1 MSLNNTPTKYIW
13 FNGKL
18 VEHADAKVHVLTHAL
33 HYGTAV
39 FEGIRAYSTPK
50 GPCIFRLDEHIDR
63 LFNSAADAK
72 VHVLTHALHYGTA
85 VFEGI
90 RAYSTP
96 KGPCIFRL
104 DEHIDRLFNSA
115 KIYRFPIPYT
125 KEEIKQACC
134 SVITDNG
141 LESGYIR
148 PLVFLG
154 EIGLGVRIP
163 EGAVASA
170 MVAAMPWGAYLGEEG
185 LQKGVKVGVSS
196 WNRLAANTIPTEA
209 KAAGNYLSS
218 VLISNEAHQNGYVEA
233 IALDTDGFISEGSG
247 ENVFFVKN
255 GALFTAPFTNGL
267 LPGITRHS
275 IITIAKDLGIPVY
288 EQKMQREMC
297 YLADEAM
304 ACSQVLPVTPSS
316 PLPRI

>member
-1 MSLNNTPTKYIW
+1 MSLNNTPSKYIW
-13 FNGKL
+13 FNGQL
-18 VEHADAKVHVLTHAL
+18 VNYADAKVHVL
-33 HYGTAV
+33 
-39 FEGIRAYSTPK
+39 S
-50 GPCIFRLDEHIDR
+50 
-63 LFNSAADAK
+63 
-72 VHVLTHALHYGTA
+72 HALHYGTA

-115 KIYRFPIPYT
+115 KIYRFPVPYT
-125 KEEIKQACC
+125 KEQIKQACR
-134 SVITDNG
+134 SVIADNG

-148 PLVFLG
+148 PLIFLG

-163 EGAVASA
+163 EGAKASA

-196 WNRLAANTIPTEA
+196 WNRLAPNTIPTEA

-218 VLISNEAHQNGYVEA
+218 ILISNEAHQNGYVEA

-247 ENVFFVKN
+247 ENVFFVKD
-255 GALFTAPFTNGL
+255 GAIYTAPFTNGL
-267 LPGITRHS
+267 LPGITRNA
-275 IITIAKDLGIPVY
+275 IITLAKEVLHIPVY
-288 EQKMQREMC
+288 EQKLQREMC
-297 YLADEAM
+297 YLADEAFFTGT
-304 ACSQVLPVTPSS
+304 AAEITPIASVDGIDVGEGCRGPITKQLQDAFFALVQGKLEDKWGWLTPVK
-316 PLPRI
+316 